1 LQPAL
6 QEQPQ
11 CNFSKILALK
21 TSQLSWF
28 FLFLEYKTK
37 TMKKLLIPIIFV
49 AIIVGLFEQ
58 SKDKP
63 NIYILCAAVAVFMF
77 GMMQLSSIVPSK
89 SKGEEKEEEDV
100 E

>member
-1 LQPAL
+1 
-6 QEQPQ
+6 
-11 CNFSKILALK
+11 
-21 TSQLSWF
+21 
-28 FLFLEYKTK
+28 
-37 TMKKLLIPIIFV
+37 MFV

-77 GMMQLSSIVPSK
+77 GMMHLTNKVPSK
-89 SKGEEKEEEDV
+89 HQEEEKEEENDT

>member
-1 LQPAL
+1 
-6 QEQPQ
+6 
-11 CNFSKILALK
+11 
-21 TSQLSWF
+21 
-28 FLFLEYKTK
+28 
-37 TMKKLLIPIIFV
+37 MKKLIVPFMFV

-77 GMMQLSSIVPSK
+77 GMMHLTNRVPSK
-89 SKGEEKEEEDV
+89 NKEEREEED